1 MLDSADEELAEA
13 ADKDK
18 ELAAGLPGSVDAYK
32 TDPNVDVVSL
42 GSDDFADSL
51 AGVDLQ
57 LEQDKSQQLL
67 IVPCSM
73 VVLAHTIPGTLAFT
87 RTYLTFTAD
96 DSTTEYEKASYLVRV
111 FYSFC
116 ILHVHVNLKCS
127 TFFQADYCCLND
139 QWSLQDVAAV
149 FSRRYL
155 HQNRAVE
162 IFFSD
167 RSSAFFVFE
176 SSRDVRNVVSSLPKV
191 GIGSTYDFPQTRSV
205 SNNDVYAGI

>member
-1 MLDSADEELAEA
+1 MLDSAEEELAEA

-127 TFFQADYCCLND
+127 TFFSGRLLL
-139 QWSLQDVAAV
+139 S
-149 FSRRYL
+149 
-155 HQNRAVE
+155 E
-162 IFFSD
+162 
-167 RSSAFFVFE
+167 
-176 SSRDVRNVVSSLPKV
+176 
-191 GIGSTYDFPQTRSV
+191 
-205 SNNDVYAGI
+205 

>member
-1 MLDSADEELAEA
+1 MLCLS
-13 ADKDK
+13 
-18 ELAAGLPGSVDAYK
+18 
-32 TDPNVDVVSL
+32 
-42 GSDDFADSL
+42 
-51 AGVDLQ
+51 
-57 LEQDKSQQLL
+57 
-67 IVPCSM
+67 
-73 VVLAHTIPGTLAFT
+73 
-87 RTYLTFTAD
+87 
-96 DSTTEYEKASYLVRV
+96 
-111 FYSFC
+111 
-116 ILHVHVNLKCS
+116 
-127 TFFQADYCCLND
+127 FQADYCCLND

-205 SNNDVYAGI
+205 ANGDVYGGIYERGN